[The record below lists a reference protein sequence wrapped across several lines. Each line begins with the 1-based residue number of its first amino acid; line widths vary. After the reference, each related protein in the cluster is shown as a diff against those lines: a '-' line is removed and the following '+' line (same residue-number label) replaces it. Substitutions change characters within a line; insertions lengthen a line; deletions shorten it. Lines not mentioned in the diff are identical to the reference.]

1 MNRSWGLPEPVRETL
16 FYALMFVTITYGFEL
31 IPSAWIESLTAD
43 WMSGFFGLLGLT
55 SSSGV
60 VDGFA
65 FLTLDGVR
73 YVSVTIIREC
83 SAIHV
88 WGVLAGLV
96 LPLKGGSWRRKA
108 ESMVFGVVLIFVM
121 NMSRIFLTVYLSAF
135 DVPPFTWFFTHPTV
149 ETYHYSISF
158 IYGVIG
164 IAILIVSISRWF
176 LPELAD
182 TLVNIPDSFKL
193 LFARE

>member
-1 MNRSWGLPEPVRETL
+1 MSRSWGLPEPVRETL
-16 FYALMFVTITYGFEL
+16 YYALLFITITWSFEL
-31 IPSAWIESLTAD
+31 VPSVWLERLTAD
-43 WMSGFFGLLGLT
+43 WMSVLLRGLGLS

-65 FLTLDGVR
+65 YLTLGGVR
-73 YVSVTIIREC
+73 DVSVTIIRGC
-83 SAIHV
+83 TAIHV

-96 LPLKGGSWRRKA
+96 LPLKKGSLGRKA
-108 ESMVFGVVLIFVM
+108 TSLVFGAALVFVM
-121 NMSRIFLTVYLSAF
+121 NISRIFLTVYLTAF
-135 DVPPFTWFFTHPTV
+135 DVPPFTWFFPHPTV
-149 ETYHYSISF
+149 ETYHYSISY

-164 IAILIVSISRWF
+164 IAIIIVSISRWF

-182 TLVNIPDSFKL
+182 TLVSIPDSFKL